1 MDYAS
6 RNRGD
11 EGDGRGLMA
20 RVRESASAQ
29 IASQKDRATDGLG
42 SVAQAVRQTTQQLRE
57 QHHET
62 VAGYVDSAADQIER
76 LSHRLKQKDVG
87 ELIGDAQRLARRQ
100 PALFIG
106 SAFAIGLLGARFMK
120 SSASESGD
128 RRDYRPSAEYGGGY
142 GSQSGAYGS
151 PGVSQG
157 YGESSGMHTGIGS
170 SGSGTVA
177 GRSHQSGATPAGA
190 GSTTTGSTPAE
201 AGGRTAARGSGA
213 GREPRGGGKTPTER
227 R

>member
-1 MDYAS
+1 MDYAN

-11 EGDGRGLMA
+11 DGDGPGLMT

-29 IASQKDRATDGLG
+29 LASQKDRATDGLG

-57 QHHET
+57 QHHDT
-62 VAGYVDSAADQIER
+62 VAGYVDQAADQIER
-76 LSHRLKQKDVG
+76 LSRRLKQKDVG

-120 SSASESGD
+120 SSAPDSGD
-128 RRDYRPSAEYGGGY
+128 RYRRSPDYGGY
-142 GSQSGAYGS
+142 GSQSGAYRS

-157 YGESSGMHTGIGS
+157 YGESSGMHTGVGS
-170 SGSGTVA
+170 TASGTAA
-177 GRSHQSGATPAGA
+177 GRAHQSGAAPASA
-190 GSTTTGSTPAE
+190 GPTSTVGSTPGE
-201 AGGRTAARGSGA
+201 AGGRSGTRGSAG
-213 GREPRGGGKTPTER
+213 GRESRGGGKTPTER